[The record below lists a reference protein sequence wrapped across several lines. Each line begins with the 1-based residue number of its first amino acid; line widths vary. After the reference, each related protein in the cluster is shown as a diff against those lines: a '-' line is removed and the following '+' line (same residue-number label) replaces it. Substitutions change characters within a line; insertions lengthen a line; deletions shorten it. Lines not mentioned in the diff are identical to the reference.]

1 MPKFLFGLFVILHG
15 LVHLLYFGQSRRY
28 FELQEGMTWPDG
40 SWAFSGPLGN
50 ETTRSLA
57 GILCVAAAI
66 IFVAGGAG
74 MFVNWSLWHSIVAGG
89 AVFSTVIYLLLWN
102 GKMQRLDNQGAIAI
116 LINLA
121 ILFVLFVLRWP
132 KLET

>member
-28 FELQEGMTWPDG
+28 FELQEGMTWPDD
-40 SWAFSGPLGN
+40 SWAFSGSLGN

-57 GILCVAAAI
+57 GILCVATAI

-74 MFVNWSLWHSIVAGG
+74 MFVNWGLWRSIVVGG

>member
-1 MPKFLFGLFVILHG
+1 MLKSLFGVFIILHG

-50 ETTRSLA
+50 ETTRLLA
-57 GILCVAAAI
+57 GILCVAAAL
-66 IFVAGGAG
+66 IFVAGSLG
-74 MFVNWSLWHSIVAGG
+74 MFVNWDIWRAIVASG
-89 AVFSTVIYLLLWN
+89 AVFSTVTYLLLWD
-102 GKMQRLDNQGAIAI
+102 GKTQRLDNQGAIAI

-121 ILFVLFVLRWP
+121 ILFVLLVLRWP
-132 KLET
+132 QLET